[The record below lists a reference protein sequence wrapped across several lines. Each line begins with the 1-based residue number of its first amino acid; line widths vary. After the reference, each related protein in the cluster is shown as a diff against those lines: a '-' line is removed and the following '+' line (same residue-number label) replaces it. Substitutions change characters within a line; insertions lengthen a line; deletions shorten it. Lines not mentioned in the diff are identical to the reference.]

1 MHETDPTL
9 VDSPLSPTALPMPT
23 PSAPAGPVVAAGLSP
38 AWQVIMR
45 FPALL
50 PGEVNR
56 ASETTRCASGKV
68 LNVAVALSH
77 LGAATRAVTVLGGAP
92 AAPTAAE
99 MAAFGIELLAVPTR
113 GETRTCT
120 TLLDDA
126 RGETTELVENAGPL
140 PPDELAT
147 FVGAY
152 RAAVAGAA
160 AVVLSGSLPAGTPAG
175 LYRELLDRTACP
187 AILDARGAELL
198 EALPRRPLLVKPNRE
213 ELAKTVGHSLDDE
226 RQVIAAME
234 SLRERGAAWVLVTDG
249 ARPALAIGPE
259 GRFRVVPP
267 RMKRVVNPIGCGD
280 CLAAGFAAGIAAG
293 REPLDAFRLG
303 FAAAADNCR
312 TLLAGRLDRGR
323 VAALSGL
330 VTIERA

>member
-1 MHETDPTL
+1 
-9 VDSPLSPTALPMPT
+9 MPT
-23 PSAPAGPVVAAGLSP
+23 PSPPAGPVVAAGLSP

-45 FPALL
+45 FPALV

-56 ASETTRCASGKV
+56 ARETRRCASGKV
-68 LNVAVALSH
+68 LNVAVALAH
-77 LGAATRAVTVLGGAP
+77 LGATTRAVTVLGGAP

-99 MAAFGIELLAVPTR
+99 MAAFGIDLLAVPTR

-140 PPDELAT
+140 DTDELTA
-147 FVGAY
+147 FVEAY

-175 LYRELLDRTACP
+175 LYRDLLGATTCP
-187 AILDARGAELL
+187 AILDARGPELL
-198 EALPRRPLLVKPNRE
+198 EALPARPLLVKPNRE
-213 ELAKTVGHSLDDE
+213 ELAKTVGHPIDDE
-226 RQVIAAME
+226 GRVLAAME

-249 ARPALAIGPE
+249 AAPALVIGPE
-259 GRFRVVPP
+259 GRFRVLPP
-267 RMKRVVNPIGCGD
+267 RPERIVNPIGCGD
-280 CLAAGFAAGIAAG
+280 CLAAGFAAAIATG
-293 REPLDAFRLG
+293 REPLEAIRFG
-303 FAAAADNCR
+303 MACATVNCG

-323 VAALSGL
+323 VAALSGR